1 MSVQQSFTDLKN
13 VLHST
18 VVSVSDSLGL
28 VSLQTESEFHQK
40 GVLTPQEFVSAGDL
54 LVLKC
59 TSWTWS
65 PGQGNIDYLPK
76 DKQCLITRKVACRQ
90 AYKASDGNQKDKT
103 QSIQSDIGDWE
114 LTAEEQ
120 QEKDSKE
127 VALGVVETSGT
138 QPVGDEDSDSE
149 PVGDMEDFVDEEI
162 DLIEDSAAA
171 KQSDFE
177 KLRSYDI
184 SITYD
189 KLYATPRV
197 WLFGYSENLQ
207 PLSSKQIF
215 MDISDDHAQK
225 TVTMETHPC
234 FGNSWATIHPCKHSH
249 VMQKF
254 VARSADS
261 GHILRVDQ
269 YLLLFLKVL
278 GAVLPTINYDN
289 THEIEL

>member
-1 MSVQQSFTDLKN
+1 MSQLFTDIKN
-13 VLHST
+13 VLHAKA
-18 VVSVSDSLGL
+18 VNVADSVGIIT
-28 VSLQTESEFHQK
+28 LQTESEFHQK
-40 GVLTPQEFVSAGDL
+40 GVLTPQEFVAAGDL

-59 TSWTWS
+59 TSWSWTPS
-65 PGQGNIDYLPK
+65 TGGANIDYLPK

-90 AYKASDGNQKDKT
+90 HYKSPSENSDSQTVLD
-103 QSIQSDIGDWE
+103 DWE
-114 LTAEEQ
+114 LTVEE
-120 QEKDSKE
+120 KGNE
-127 VALGVVETSGT
+127 VSNITT
-138 QPVGDEDSDSE
+138 PVNVSDELNDDDDG
-149 PVGDMEDFVDEEI
+149 PVGDMEDFVDTEI
-162 DLIEDSAAA
+162 DLIEDASVA
-171 KQSDFE
+171 KGGEFE
-177 KLRSYDI
+177 KVRSYDI
-184 SITYD
+184 CITYD

-197 WLFGYSENLQ
+197 WLFGWSINQQ
-207 PLSSKQIF
+207 PLNSKQIF

-254 VARSADS
+254 VARSAES
-261 GHILRVDQ
+261 GKVLRVDQ

>member
-1 MSVQQSFTDLKN
+1 MSQLFTDIKN
-13 VLHST
+13 VLHAKA
-18 VVSVSDSLGL
+18 VNVADSVGIIA
-28 VSLQTESEFHQK
+28 LQTESEFHQK
-40 GVLTPQEFVSAGDL
+40 GVLTPQEFVAAGDL

-59 TSWTWS
+59 TSWSWTPS
-65 PGQGNIDYLPK
+65 TGGANIDYLPK

-90 AYKASDGNQKDKT
+90 HYKSPSENSDSQTVLD
-103 QSIQSDIGDWE
+103 DWE
-114 LTAEEQ
+114 LTVEE
-120 QEKDSKE
+120 KGNE
-127 VALGVVETSGT
+127 VSNITT
-138 QPVGDEDSDSE
+138 PVNVSDELNDDDDG
-149 PVGDMEDFVDEEI
+149 PVGDMEDFVDTEI
-162 DLIEDSAAA
+162 DLIEDASVA
-171 KQSDFE
+171 KGGEFE
-177 KLRSYDI
+177 KVRSYDI
-184 SITYD
+184 CITYD

-197 WLFGYSENLQ
+197 WLFGWSINQQ
-207 PLSSKQIF
+207 PLNSKQIF

-254 VARSADS
+254 VARSAES
-261 GHILRVDQ
+261 GKVLRVDQ

>member
-13 VLHST
+13 VFHST

-90 AYKASDGNQKDKT
+90 SYKSDGQKDKT
-103 QSIQSDIGDWE
+103 QSIQSEVGDWE

-120 QEKDSKE
+120 QEEKDGKE
-127 VALGVVETSGT
+127 VTLGVVDTRT
-138 QPVGDEDSDSE
+138 QADDGDSDSE

-177 KLRSYDI
+177 RLRSYDI

-197 WLFGYSENLQ
+197 WLFGYSENNQ
-207 PLSSKQIF
+207 PLTSKQIF